1 MKASI
6 IQLKNGF
13 APYPEYK
20 DSGIEWIG
28 KIPKEWSTNKLKY
41 LTKINALTLS
51 ESTAENFVLQYLD
64 IGNVGTGCI
73 NLPEEVVFSKA
84 PSRARRKVTKGSV
97 IIATVRTYLKAI
109 AYFENPDDN
118 LIVSTGFSVLDSSE
132 ELFSKYLYH
141 HTLSES
147 FTQKVIAFS
156 TGVSYPAI
164 TPVNLGNIITL
175 IPPFETQ
182 KKITEYLD
190 EKTELI
196 DRIIERKKRLIEL
209 LREKRTEVINQAV
222 TKGLDPNV
230 ELVDSGIE
238 WIGKIPKGWEVRRFK
253 RIANIQAS
261 NVDKLTN
268 PEDVAVRL
276 CNYVDVYK
284 NERISKDIQF
294 MEATASRSQIR
305 KVGLRKD
312 DVLLTKDSE
321 TADDIGIPAIISG
334 DIPNLVSGYH
344 LYVARPNDKV
354 SVGNFL
360 FRYLQSQFVRS
371 YFETSANG
379 VTRFGLGATAV
390 KELPVLV
397 PQVEEQ
403 EEIGKYLNE
412 KTALIDQITK
422 RVEVSITVL
431 KEFKS
436 SLISNV
442 VTGKIHI

>member
-1 MKASI
+1 MEASK

-13 APYPEYK
+13 TPYPEYK

-28 KIPKEWSTNKLKY
+28 KIPKEWEGE
-41 LTKINALTLS
+41 KISSVFMFPHEKVNDQDYEPLS
-51 ESTAENFVLQYLD
+51 
-64 IGNVGTGCI
+64 
-73 NLPEEVVFSKA
+73 
-84 PSRARRKVTKGSV
+84 VTYGGIKKQ
-97 IIATVRTYLKAI
+97 IATAAKSDDGGNRKKVLRGDIAINGRSDRKGAVGMSAYDGSISLVYHVLRKRRENTDVKFFHYLFRSAI
-109 AYFENPDDN
+109 F
-118 LIVSTGFSVLDSSE
+118 SE
-132 ELFSKYLYH
+132 EFYRWGRGIVDDLWTTRSDEMKRIM
-141 HTLSES
+141 
-147 FTQKVIAFS
+147 V
-156 TGVSYPAI
+156 
-164 TPVNLGNIITL
+164 PV
-175 IPPFETQ
+175 PSVETQ
-182 KKITEYLD
+182 KKIAEYLD

-209 LREKRTEVINQAV
+209 LREKRTAVINQAV

-238 WIGKIPKGWEVRRFK
+238 WIGKIPKGWEINRFK
-253 RIANIQAS
+253 RIASIQAS

-321 TADDIGIPAIISG
+321 TADDIGIPAIISD

-344 LYVARPNDKV
+344 LYVARPNNKV
-354 SVGNFL
+354 SDGHFI
-360 FRYLQSQFVRS
+360 FRYLQSQFTRS

-397 PQVEEQ
+397 PSIEEQ
-403 EEIGKYLNE
+403 EGIGKYLNE
-412 KTALIDQITK
+412 KTVLIDQITK
-422 RVEVSITVL
+422 RVEASIAVF

-442 VTGKIHI
+442 VTGKVKV